1 MIAIIDYGVGNL
13 FSLSSSF
20 NAIGHEVKITSNPD
34 ELKNFDRI
42 ILPGVGA
49 FGDAAE
55 KLFSSGMAEPLI
67 KEAENGKPILGICV
81 GMQLLFTK
89 SFEFGEYDG
98 LNLINGEVRAI
109 KEVIPASLK
118 IPQIGWNSLSIKN
131 LNGIFSNSNN
141 GEYVYFVHS
150 YSAFCDEKFVT
161 STTNYGA
168 DLVASVQKDNIYGVQ
183 FHPEKSGNSG
193 LKILKAFCEVKA

>member
-1 MIAIIDYGVGNL
+1 
-13 FSLSSSF
+13 
-20 NAIGHEVKITSNPD
+20 
-34 ELKNFDRI
+34 
-42 ILPGVGA
+42 
-49 FGDAAE
+49 
-55 KLFSSGMAEPLI
+55 
-67 KEAENGKPILGICV
+67 
-81 GMQLLFTK
+81 MQLLFTK

-98 LNLINGEVRAI
+98 LNLIPGEVRAI
-109 KEVIPASLK
+109 KEVIPPSLK
-118 IPQIGWNSLSIKN
+118 IPQIGWNALNIKN
-131 LNGIFSNSNN
+131 LKGIFSNSNN

-168 DLVASVQKDNIYGVQ
+168 DLVASVQSENIYGVQ

>member
-1 MIAIIDYGVGNL
+1 
-13 FSLSSSF
+13 
-20 NAIGHEVKITSNPD
+20 
-34 ELKNFDRI
+34 
-42 ILPGVGA
+42 
-49 FGDAAE
+49 
-55 KLFSSGMAEPLI
+55 MAEPLI
-67 KEAENGKPILGICV
+67 NEAKNGKPILGICV

-98 LNLINGEVRAI
+98 LNLIPGEVRAI
-109 KEVIPASLK
+109 KEVIPSELK
-118 IPQIGWNSLSIKN
+118 IPQIGWNALNIKN

-168 DLVASVQKDNIYGVQ
+168 DLVASVQSENIYGVQ

>member
-1 MIAIIDYGVGNL
+1 MIAIINYGVGNL

-20 NAIGHEVKITSNPD
+20 KAIGQDIAIISNPD
-34 ELKNFDRI
+34 ELKNFERI

-67 KEAENGKPILGICV
+67 HEAQNGKPILGICV

-89 SFEFGEYDG
+89 SYEFGEHNG
-98 LNLINGEVRAI
+98 LNLIEGSVKAI
-109 KEVIPASLK
+109 KEVIPDNLK

-131 LNGIFSNSNN
+131 HDGIFKNTKD

-150 YSAFCDEKFVT
+150 YSAFCPKEFIT

-168 DLVASVQKDNIYGVQ
+168 DLTASVRKNNIYGVQ
-183 FHPEKSGNSG
+183 FHPEKSGEAG
-193 LKILKAFCEVKA
+193 LNILRTFCEV